1 MFCKLLISWKFEGRY
16 FSKYPSFVFWVKKKK
31 LQFLFLY
38 KNRHPSTF
46 YKTFWTKQCSC
57 WLLVLFIIII
67 PQRIFQLAKNSKVQ
81 VMLRLLSKCWHKI
94 EWLDV
99 DLFRG
104 MRIFLEALH
113 SPRTRKQTFHDFF
126 FWFEWSSYSWK

>member
-31 LQFLFLY
+31 
-38 KNRHPSTF
+38 KNYNCCFYTKTDILLHSTRLSGLNNVHVDS
-46 YKTFWTKQCSC
+46 WI
-57 WLLVLFIIII
+57 LFIII
-67 PQRIFQLAKNSKVQ
+67 PMRIFQLAKNSKVQ

-99 DLFRG
+99 DLFHG

-126 FWFEWSSYSWK
+126 FWF